1 MKVIVNGIVDELTAK
16 NIAGA
21 DISEFM
27 VHAADRSLKH
37 KWNEDAQGYELT
49 ESELDHW
56 KDVFKRQNEFVER
69 VDRLAQIHGKDV
81 VMSIVNKV
89 TTTEYPQYYVAMNE
103 ELDRAFGE
111 GS

>member
-1 MKVIVNGIVDELTAK
+1 MKVIVNGVAEEMTAK
-16 NIAGA
+16 NIAGS
-21 DISEFM
+21 DISEVM
-27 VHAADRSLKH
+27 ALADDRSLKH

-49 ESELDHW
+49 ESERNHW
-56 KDVFKRQNEFVER
+56 KGVFKRQNEFVER

-81 VMSIVNKV
+81 VMSVVNKV